1 MENNQNPDLDD
12 TQVHLNQINE
22 ELKQKKEE
30 LIEEFK
36 SPDTEESVSES
47 GKEFGDV
54 IGDLFYNSV
63 KSFFEVGFK
72 LAQSLNLDM
81 FTTSKEEENKKEN
94 KPD

>member
-1 MENNQNPDLDD
+1 MENNQNPDLDN
-12 TQVHLNQINE
+12 TQMHLNQINK

-36 SPDTEESVSES
+36 SSDTEESVSES
-47 GKEFGDV
+47 GDV

-72 LAQSLNLDM
+72 LAESLNLDM
-81 FTTSKEEENKKEN
+81 FTTSKEQENKKDD
-94 KPD
+94 KSD